1 MEETLK
7 ILTEFIL
14 ERQTALE
21 MENKRLSQ
29 QLQKAEEV
37 KDKYYDGYARQA
49 DQLAEIARLIRP
61 HVEWKNGKAHALHI
75 YADEGLLEIIK
86 ILRIEQEVTRHE

>member
-29 QLQKAEEV
+29 QLQKAEDL
-37 KDKYYDGYARQA
+37 KDQFYDGYSRQA
-49 DQLAEIARLIRP
+49 EQLAEIARLIKP
-61 HVEWKNGKAHALHI
+61 HIEWKEEKPYSLHT
-75 YADEGLLEIIK
+75 YADEGLPEIVK
-86 ILRIEQEVTRHE
+86 ILRIEQEVTK

>member
-21 MENKRLSQ
+21 MENKRLTQ
-29 QLQKAEEV
+29 QLQKAEDL
-37 KDKYYDGYARQA
+37 KDQFYDGYSKQA
-49 DQLAEIARLIRP
+49 EQLAEIARLIRP
-61 HVEWKNGKAHALHI
+61 HIEWKEEKPYSLHT
-75 YADEGLLEIIK
+75 YADEGLPEIVK
-86 ILRIEQEVTRHE
+86 ILRIVKEELK

>member
-29 QLQKAEEV
+29 QLQKAEDL
-37 KDKYYDGYARQA
+37 KDQFYDGYSKQA
-49 DQLAEIARLIRP
+49 EQLAEIARLIKP
-61 HVEWKNGKAHALHI
+61 HIEWKEEKPYSLHT
-75 YADEGLLEIIK
+75 YSDEGLPEIVK
-86 ILRIEQEVTRHE
+86 ILRIEQEVTK

>member
-21 MENKRLSQ
+21 MENKRLTQ
-29 QLQKAEEV
+29 QLQKAEDL
-37 KDKYYDGYARQA
+37 KDQFYDGYSKQA
-49 DQLAEIARLIRP
+49 EQLAEIARLIKP
-61 HVEWKNGKAHALHI
+61 HIEWKEEKPYSLHT
-75 YADEGLLEIIK
+75 YADEGLPEIVK
-86 ILRIEQEVTRHE
+86 ILRIEQEVTK

>member
-29 QLQKAEEV
+29 QLQKAEDI
-37 KDKYYDGYARQA
+37 KNQYYDGYNAQA
-49 DQLAEIARLIRP
+49 EKLAQLARLIRP
-61 HVEWKNGKAHALHI
+61 HIEWKEEKPYSLHT
-75 YADEGLLEIIK
+75 YSDEGLQEIVK
-86 ILRIEQEVTRHE
+86 ILRIEQEVTK

>member
-21 MENKRLSQ
+21 MENKRLTQ
-29 QLQKAEEV
+29 QLQKAEEL
-37 KDKYYDGYARQA
+37 KDQFYDGYSRQA
-49 DQLAEIARLIRP
+49 EQLAEIARLIRP
-61 HVEWKNGKAHALHI
+61 HIEWKEEKPYSLHT
-75 YADEGLLEIIK
+75 YSDEGLQEIVK
-86 ILRIEQEVTRHE
+86 ILRIEQEVTK

>member
-21 MENKRLSQ
+21 MENKRLTQ
-29 QLQKAEEV
+29 QLQKAEDL
-37 KDKYYDGYARQA
+37 KDQFYDGYSKQA
-49 DQLAEIARLIRP
+49 EQLAEIARLIRP
-61 HVEWKNGKAHALHI
+61 HIEWKNDKPYSLHT
-75 YADEGLLEIIK
+75 YADEGLPEIVK
-86 ILRIEQEVTRHE
+86 ILRIEQEVTK

>member
-21 MENKRLSQ
+21 MENKRLTQ
-29 QLQKAEEV
+29 QLQKAEDL
-37 KDKYYDGYARQA
+37 KDQFYDGYSKQA
-49 DQLAEIARLIRP
+49 EQLAEITRLIRP
-61 HVEWKNGKAHALHI
+61 HIEWKNDKPYSLHT
-75 YADEGLLEIIK
+75 YADEGLPEIVK
-86 ILRIEQEVTRHE
+86 ILRIVKEELK

>member
-29 QLQKAEEV
+29 QLQKAEDI
-37 KDKYYDGYARQA
+37 KNQYYDGYNAQAEKLAR
-49 DQLAEIARLIRP
+49 LARLIRS
-61 HVEWKNGKAHALHI
+61 EIRWAKDGEADYLSI
-75 YADEGLLEIIK
+75 YSARIVQEICK
-86 ILRIEQEVTRHE
+86 ILRIEQEVTK